1 MKLIQWF
8 EVLLCFAPCPFT
20 LATSTMFILTCFC
33 SLSLSPFQFPIAFC
47 LPVPFS
53 LCLFTSSNFSLVPC
67 HLSMFHVPCPP
78 SLASPYTL
86 CLVSSPVSAAH
97 CPLLP
102 ALVLCSFFYFPF
114 PLVLFLHFLGFFPF
128 SHVLV
133 LVTPFP
139 FVSCPQSLSHYPF
152 PNSSVTL
159 ALVSFLVPYKFGGNH
174 PPTAGG
180 NFKVKTRC

>member
-1 MKLIQWF
+1 M
-8 EVLLCFAPCPFT
+8 CFAPCPFT

-86 CLVSSPVSAAH
+86 CLVSSPLSAAH
-97 CPLLP
+97 CPLPP
-102 ALVLCSFFYFPF
+102 ALVFFSFFCFPF
-114 PLVLFLHFLGFFPF
+114 PLVLFLHFLGFFPL

-133 LVTPFP
+133 LIPFTPFP
-139 FVSCPQSLSHYPF
+139 FVSCPQSLSHYHF
-152 PNSSVTL
+152 PISSVTL
-159 ALVSFLVPYKFGGNH
+159 ALVSSLVPYKFGGIPL
-174 PPTAGG
+174 PPLEAI
-180 NFKVKTRC
+180 FKVKTRC